1 MNTPLA
7 WLGAPELVPLWSA
20 VRLRLIRNGR
30 AARGRLSL
38 RALDDR
44 QREAVGLLIGRP
56 VAAQVTLDL
65 AELDRALASSAAAA
79 GLIEVIEALTGPVPD
94 RPADAAAEVTR
105 RDQLREH
112 GRVAVEAA
120 GIADQDWAARWLD
133 SLWRSGVLA
142 RLTSDEA
149 RRLITAATTALSL
162 TLSRPSTPWSRTELA
177 ERITGTAHGLDDDT
191 LLARLVLRG
200 IALALTGS
208 SEPPPDAVAR
218 RALWESA
225 GVAGDTVATTV
236 LTYGLRPL
244 ADDWLSRSLRQR
256 ADQHA
261 ETHLTLR
268 DVRRLGHLLIA
279 QDTVY
284 VCENPRVLEAAADA
298 AAPAALVCTSG
309 NPTTVTLALLD
320 ALAAQDRVR
329 LIYHGDFDWPGIGI
343 AERVMRRTAAL
354 PWRFRST
361 DYEAAIA
368 EARRRGTPLRELCGP
383 NLDTPWDPALAA
395 AMRRHALVVHEES
408 VVAALLDDLMNR

>member
-7 WLGAPELVPLWSA
+7 WLGSPELVPLWSA

-65 AELDRALASSAAAA
+65 AELDRTLAGSAAAA

-94 RPADAAAEVTR
+94 RPADAAAEATQ

-133 SLWRSGVLA
+133 SLWRGGVLA
-142 RLTSDEA
+142 RLTADEA
-149 RRLITAATTALSL
+149 RRLITAATTALGL

-177 ERITGTAHGLDDDT
+177 ERVTGSAHGLDDDT

-208 SEPPPDAVAR
+208 SEPPPDAAAR

-268 DVRRLGHLLIA
+268 DVRRLGHLLIT

-320 ALAAQDRVR
+320 ALAAQDRVQ
-329 LIYHGDFDWPGIGI
+329 LTYHGDFDWPGIGI
-343 AERVMRRTAAL
+343 AERVMRRTGAV

-368 EARRRGTPLRELCGP
+368 EAQLRGTPLRELSGP

-408 VVAALLDDLMNR
+408 IVAALLDDLMNR

>member
-7 WLGAPELVPLWSA
+7 WLGSPELGPLWSA

-79 GLIEVIEALTGPVPD
+79 GLIEVVEALTGPVPD

-120 GIADQDWAARWLD
+120 GIADRDWAARWLD

-142 RLTSDEA
+142 RLTSAEA
-149 RRLITAATTALSL
+149 RRLITAATTALGL
-162 TLSRPSTPWSRTELA
+162 TLSRRSTPWSRTELA
-177 ERITGTAHGLDDDT
+177 ERVTGTAHGLDDDT

-208 SEPPPDAVAR
+208 AEPPPDAAAR

-244 ADDWLSRSLRQR
+244 ADDWLARSLRQR

-284 VCENPRVLEAAADA
+284 VCENPRVLEAAVDA

-329 LIYHGDFDWPGIGI
+329 LTYHGDFDWPGIGI
-343 AERVMRRTAAL
+343 AERVMRRTGAL

-368 EARRRGTPLRELCGP
+368 EARLRGTPLRELSGP

-395 AMRRHALVVHEES
+395 AMRRHARVVHEES
-408 VVAALLDDLMNR
+408 VVAALLGDLMNR

>member
-44 QREAVGLLIGRP
+44 QREVVGLLIGRP
-56 VAAQVTLDL
+56 VAAQVTIDL

-149 RRLITAATTALSL
+149 RRLITAATTALGL

-177 ERITGTAHGLDDDT
+177 ERVTGTAHGLDDDT

-208 SEPPPDAVAR
+208 SEPPPDAPPGGHCGSRPV
-218 RALWESA
+218 SP
-225 GVAGDTVATTV
+225 AT
-236 LTYGLRPL
+236 
-244 ADDWLSRSLRQR
+244 RSPPPSSPTGC
-256 ADQHA
+256 AHSP
-261 ETHLTLR
+261 TTGCP
-268 DVRRLGHLLIA
+268 V
-279 QDTVY
+279 
-284 VCENPRVLEAAADA
+284 P
-298 AAPAALVCTSG
+298 SG
-309 NPTTVTLALLD
+309 NEPTN
-320 ALAAQDRVR
+320 
-329 LIYHGDFDWPGIGI
+329 
-343 AERVMRRTAAL
+343 
-354 PWRFRST
+354 
-361 DYEAAIA
+361 
-368 EARRRGTPLRELCGP
+368 TPKP
-383 NLDTPWDPALAA
+383 T
-395 AMRRHALVVHEES
+395 
-408 VVAALLDDLMNR
+408 